1 MATDLLTQVRIEIEG
16 RLAELRP
23 AVAEYQRLLGASDA
37 LGASGEPAGTYGEP
51 AGAANGSGPTQRARR
66 VIRASG
72 AKADAASA
80 AKAAAPKRR
89 QSRMGPVEQAILAAL
104 EHGSHTVGELGVVTA
119 LPASALRDGARK
131 LLGAGKIA
139 RASREGKAAY
149 ALSGSA

>member
-1 MATDLLTQVRIEIEG
+1 MATDLLTQVRVEIEG

-23 AVAEYQRLLGASDA
+23 AVAEYERLLGASDA
-37 LGASGEPAGTYGEP
+37 LGASGEV

-72 AKADAASA
+72 AKAGAVSTT
-80 AKAAAPKRR
+80 KAGVAPKRR

-104 EHGSHTVGELGVVTA
+104 EHGSHTLGELGIVTA
-119 LPASALRDGARK
+119 LPASALRDGART
-131 LLGAGKIA
+131 LLGAGKIT